1 MILGIG
7 IDLAKV
13 SRYEKLLDKD
23 GFLERFFPEEEI
35 EYIRSKGAGAAQSM
49 AGRFAAREAFL
60 KALGTG
66 FNGFSP
72 KDIKVLNNENGRPEI
87 TVNKVIEDKLNSM
100 AERWRIHL
108 SISHEKEYAIAQVVL
123 ED

>member
-13 SRYEKLLDKD
+13 SRYEKLLEKD
-23 GFLERFFPEEEI
+23 GFLERFFPKVEVD
-35 EYIRSKGAGAAQSM
+35 YIRSKGAGAAQTM

-72 KDIKVLNNENGRPEI
+72 MDITVINNENGRPEI
-87 TVNKVIEDKLNSM
+87 SVNKNIKTVLNNM
-100 AERWRIHL
+100 ADSWKIHL